1 MGQGQKINNAI
12 LLCSK
17 LFHHAHNFEY
27 TLQWAV
33 HNPNINWLCEA
44 VTLERKLKAFHQK
57 NGCQDLQTFQ
67 WHYYAMVR
75 T

>member
-1 MGQGQKINNAI
+1 MPFYI
-12 LLCSK
+12 CSK

-44 VTLERKLKAFHQK
+44 VTLERKLKAKILSISSKAIDNSVIIKK
-57 NGCQDLQTFQ
+57 NPNTNKFCGN
-67 WHYYAMVR
+67 
-75 T
+75 